1 MLIPILQNVCAVL
14 GILLTV
20 CFFYQIAYLFIPLI
34 LRKKRNSNGKQH
46 RFAILIAARNEEAVI
61 PHLLDSIMAQD
72 YPAELVTTYVIA
84 DNCTDKT
91 ALVASQHGARVY
103 ERFNKKQVG
112 KGYALD
118 YLLDRIDA
126 DAGLDSYDAFLIFD
140 ADNLLLPN
148 YLTEMNKTVGE
159 GYAAFSGYRN
169 SKNFGDSWVSAG
181 QAMWYLHD
189 SVHLNKSRYLLNVGC
204 AVNGTGF
211 GFTRELLRE
220 MGGWKFFTLT
230 EDLEYSLWCATHG
243 HKIGYCHDAILY
255 DEQPTTFRQSWRQR
269 TRWSQGGI
277 QIAFRY
283 TGTLFRGWFQGG
295 WASWSSFETTT
306 LSLWGVSL
314 MFLSGIMTM
323 ILSILSAGVVNTLIT
338 LLIGV
343 LTSYVSFAGIGL
355 LTLLTEWK
363 RIRATSMQKV
373 MGVLSFPLYMI
384 TWLPISALAGLRKF
398 QWTPI
403 EHTVAVSADK
413 FTGTKK

>member
-1 MLIPILQNVCAVL
+1 MLIPILQNICVVL

-20 CFFYQIAYLFIPLI
+20 CFFYQIVYLFLPII
-34 LRKKRNSNGKQH
+34 FRKKPKSNGKQH

-61 PHLLDSIMAQD
+61 PHLLDSIAAQD

-91 ALVASQHGARVY
+91 ALVSSQHGARVY

-126 DAGLDSYDAFLIFD
+126 DAGLDSYDAFLVFD

-189 SVHLNKSRYLLNVGC
+189 SVHLNKSRYILNVGC

-230 EDLEYSLWCATHG
+230 EDLEFSLWCATRG

-255 DEQPTTFRQSWRQR
+255 DEQPTTFRQSWKQR

-283 TGTLFRGWFQGG
+283 TGDLFRGWFQGG

-314 MFLSGIMTM
+314 MFLSGVMTL
-323 ILSILSAGVVNTLIT
+323 ILSLVSTDILTTLQT
-338 LLIGV
+338 LLFGLV
-343 LTSYVSFAGIGL
+343 TSYVSFAGIGL

-363 RIRATSMQKV
+363 RIQATTLQKFL
-373 MGVLSFPLYMI
+373 GALSFPLYMI
-384 TWLPISALAGLRKF
+384 TWLPISALAGFRKF

-413 FTGTKK
+413 FTGSKK

>member
-14 GILLTV
+14 GIILTL
-20 CFFYQIAYLFIPLI
+20 CYLYQFVYLFVPLI
-34 LRKKRNSNGKQH
+34 FRKKRNSNGKQH

-61 PHLLDSIMAQD
+61 PHLLDSIAAQD

-126 DAGLDSYDAFLIFD
+126 DAGLDSYDAFLVFD

-159 GYAAFSGYRN
+159 GYVSFSGYRN
-169 SKNFGDSWVSAG
+169 SKNFGDGWVSAG

-230 EDLEYSLWCATHG
+230 EDLEFSLWCATHG
-243 HKIGYCHDAILY
+243 HKIGYCHDAILF
-255 DEQPTTFRQSWRQR
+255 DEQPKTFQQSWKQR
-269 TRWSQGGI
+269 VRWSQGGI
-277 QIAFRY
+277 QIAKRHS
-283 TGTLFRGWFQGG
+283 GSLFRGWFKGG
-295 WASWSSFETTT
+295 WISWSSFETTT
-306 LSLWGVSL
+306 LSLWGVAL
-314 MFLSGIMTM
+314 AMLSGVLTAA
-323 ILSILSAGVVNTLIT
+323 LSLLSAGVVTALIT
-338 LLIGV
+338 LLIG
-343 LTSYVSFAGIGL
+343 LATSYVSFAGIGL
-355 LTLLTEWK
+355 LTLLTEWN
-363 RIRATSMQKV
+363 RIRATPVQKLL
-373 MGVLSFPLYMI
+373 GALSFPLYMI
-384 TWLPISALAGLRKF
+384 TWVPISATAAFRKF

-413 FTGTKK
+413 LTGSKK